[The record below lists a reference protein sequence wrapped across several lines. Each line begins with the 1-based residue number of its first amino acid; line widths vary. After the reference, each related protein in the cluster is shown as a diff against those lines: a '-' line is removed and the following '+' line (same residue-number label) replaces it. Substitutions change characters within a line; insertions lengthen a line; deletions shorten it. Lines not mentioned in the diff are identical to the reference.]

1 MNKENAARSPARSS
15 HHFDCSKMADDANAV
30 LVEAAL
36 GQRTT
41 GRRAKRRRTRE
52 EARRHTNAEHH
63 DEQSAPPA
71 DADDATA
78 TASLAETSSATAMTS
93 RKGPSDD
100 IQSRIDAAILA
111 RAGHGVGTAS
121 VTQHHESAHMY
132 ASETAAT
139 CTCTPSHDES
149 HACTRKNAARQVM
162 MMDPDII
169 EGGRYEYLDHTADVQ
184 LHSWGT
190 DLPSALEQL
199 ALAMFGYMTR
209 LQSISIDERTSDE
222 VASHVVAR
230 GHDLHSMVFA
240 FLDEWLFVFHDTGF
254 VAREVEIV
262 HFDRECWQITSR
274 GRGEILDLD
283 KHPQGTEV
291 KAITYSNMQIQ
302 ENGSRIEEK
311 REKDQRDGDLEK
323 RCDVWVI
330 VDI

>member
-1 MNKENAARSPARSS
+1 MT
-15 HHFDCSKMADDANAV
+15 DDNTTTCTA
-30 LVEAAL
+30 AAL

-41 GRRAKRRRTRE
+41 GRRAQRRRARE
-52 EARRHTNAEHH
+52 DTMVRQEICNEPSTTTTARSNAEQH
-63 DEQSAPPA
+63 EQQGRSNNNTCTPFVV
-71 DADDATA
+71 ATTSTGSTVHA
-78 TASLAETSSATAMTS
+78 TSSANVA
-93 RKGPSDD
+93 RNGPSDD
-100 IQSRIDAAILA
+100 IQSQIDEAVSA
-111 RAGHGVGTAS
+111 RSGHGVGAAS
-121 VTQHHESAHMY
+121 AAHVSALHV
-132 ASETAAT
+132 EAAT
-139 CTCTPSHDES
+139 SCEESHTKCSTCTGTCSTNS
-149 HACTRKNAARQVM
+149 ARQVM
-162 MMDPDII
+162 MDPDVLG
-169 EGGRYEYLDHTADVQ
+169 GGRYEYLDHTADVQ

-199 ALAMFGYMTR
+199 AVAMFGYMTSIA
-209 LQSISIDERTSDE
+209 SISIDVRKSDE

-262 HFDRECWQITSR
+262 QFDREHWQIISR

-302 ENGSRIEEK
+302 ESNRGEGK
-311 REKDQRDGDLEK
+311 GDWLQNVGGDLGE

>member
-1 MNKENAARSPARSS
+1 MMVSCEVCLLLPICHFSSTSAVTMANDATGTTAAA
-15 HHFDCSKMADDANAV
+15 
-30 LVEAAL
+30 AAL

-41 GRRAKRRRTRE
+41 GRRAQRRRARE
-52 EARRHTNAEHH
+52 DSQQRQQINGEAPANA
-63 DEQSAPPA
+63 A
-71 DADDATA
+71 
-78 TASLAETSSATAMTS
+78 ASLVVSATNEMTR
-93 RKGPSDD
+93 RKGPSED
-100 IQSRIDAAILA
+100 IQNRIDAAISA

-121 VTQHHESAHMY
+121 ATNHVLACGSG
-132 ASETAAT
+132 AAT
-139 CTCTPSHDES
+139 CTTSHEETND
-149 HACTRKNAARQVM
+149 ATNDAARQVM
-162 MMDPDII
+162 MDPDIMD
-169 EGGRYEYLDHTADVQ
+169 GARYEYLDHTADVQ
-184 LHSWGT
+184 LHSWGI

-199 ALAMFGYMTR
+199 AVAMFGYMTR
-209 LQSISIDERTSDE
+209 LPSIALDERTSDK

-262 HFDRECWQITSR
+262 QFDRECWQITSR
-274 GRGEILDLD
+274 GRGEIMNLD

-302 ENGSRIEEK
+302 ENAEAEGEK
-311 REKDQRDGDLEK
+311 EKISNNEGLPVEK

>member
-1 MNKENAARSPARSS
+1 MPLPVIVPGTGASP
-15 HHFDCSKMADDANAV
+15 
-30 LVEAAL
+30 

-41 GRRAKRRRTRE
+41 GRRAQRRRARE
-52 EARRHTNAEHH
+52 DTEHH
-63 DEQSAPPA
+63 QHGDDEAAAQSSESIDDSDEQQQQQQQQQGGQPTGTDSVSTSPSAN
-71 DADDATA
+71 
-78 TASLAETSSATAMTS
+78 ETK
-93 RKGPSDD
+93 RKGPSDA
-100 IQSRIDAAILA
+100 IQSRIDAAVSA
-111 RAGHGVGTAS
+111 RSGHGVGTAAS
-121 VTQHHESAHMY
+121 QSQHA
-132 ASETAAT
+132 
-139 CTCTPSHDES
+139 
-149 HACTRKNAARQVM
+149 AARQEVTC
-162 MMDPDII
+162 MMDPNIL

-190 DLPSALEQL
+190 DLPSALEQ
-199 ALAMFGYMTR
+199 AAVAMFGYMTS
-209 LQSISIDERTSDE
+209 LPSISIDARTSDE

-254 VAREVEIV
+254 VAREVEVV
-262 HFDRECWQITSR
+262 HLDREGWQITSR

-302 ENGSRIEEK
+302 EKEGGNADKDGEE
-311 REKDQRDGDLEK
+311 

>member
-1 MNKENAARSPARSS
+1 MANDAPGSSTAA
-15 HHFDCSKMADDANAV
+15 
-30 LVEAAL
+30 AAAP

-41 GRRAKRRRTRE
+41 GRRAQRRR
-52 EARRHTNAEHH
+52 ARDETQRQQINDEVPAANVTALVVESAAE
-63 DEQSAPPA
+63 
-71 DADDATA
+71 
-78 TASLAETSSATAMTS
+78 MTS
-93 RKGPSDD
+93 RKGPSEA
-100 IQSRIDAAILA
+100 IQSRIDAAISA

-121 VTQHHESAHMY
+121 AMNHVSTYGSG
-132 ASETAAT
+132 AAT
-139 CTCTPSHDES
+139 RTASHKETNDAKCTNE
-149 HACTRKNAARQVM
+149 AERQV
-162 MMDPDII
+162 MMDPDIL
-169 EGGRYEYLDHTADVQ
+169 EGTRYEYLDHTADVQ
-184 LHSWGT
+184 LHSWGG

-199 ALAMFGYMTR
+199 AVAMFGYMTR
-209 LQSISIDERTSDE
+209 LTSIAVDERTSDE

-262 HFDRECWQITSR
+262 QFDREHWQIISR

-302 ENGSRIEEK
+302 ESNRGEGK
-311 REKDQRDGDLEK
+311 GDWLQNVGGDLGE